1 MAIAPGTK
9 AELRLGLVCYGGVSL
24 AIYMHGMT
32 KELHKL
38 VVASRAY
45 DDDPTRNPFADDDS
59 CGAYYRALDD
69 LAKAGR
75 PLTVSIDVIAGT
87 SAGGINGICLGKVL
101 ATNGSQDA
109 LKSLWIKEGDFKTLL
124 ASPVPLGGWRFRAV
138 LSAMRI
144 LMHLRKR
151 GVAPLKG
158 ALMSKLLFK
167 AIGAMDEPVSTRT
180 TLVQD
185 GGSLDLYVTTTDL
198 YGATVHVATGVGGVA
213 QRETDHAQVVHFHAD
228 DLYDDFGKTA
238 PLAFAARATSCFP
251 GAFPP
256 VSRQSFVKEV
266 GKKLAK
272 EVDVDAIAARFRNR
286 YGKRPDGS
294 YASDDAW
301 FADGGILDNAP
312 FDHVVRAIGEKS
324 AETEVLR
331 RLVYIEPDPGGSLD
345 PTETDAPPKPQPGYA
360 DGVRR
365 GALTVRGTHSFLRE
379 LTTLRDLNLRIE
391 SIGTIASSQMM
402 QVSERIKEMWHQTR
416 ASIEGMEDTEVWDID
431 NGVHVEKLAD
441 CVYEG
446 AEKFL
451 GAGYQAYQ
459 RLKVEAATRVFAD
472 ALTRRFVYPPES
484 NRTTFVRAA
493 LSAWTSMRI
502 GEGPLDKYKVDEVLG
517 PVDVPY
523 RERRLMF
530 IVAGINDLYG
540 VEGGPPR
547 ADLDTLKTE
556 AWALLDLTRGAARAA
571 VDAAAAEGR
580 LDFLDIQEAA
590 AFEDPKTFAEKENER
605 LTALYTAYRADL
617 DVRLKDTK
625 ARMWNAFKT
634 ITPSWPPEH
643 RKALLSRFLG
653 FPLWDGL
660 IFPTISLSHLP
671 QFSPIDV
678 AQFSPRAAMALRTDG
693 SKRLKGVTLHHFGA
707 FADEQWRENDYLWG
721 RLDAAELILRT
732 LRETGTGAYDRIP
745 RSLDEARAAAGPRL
759 REALSAI
766 LLCEKDLL
774 RDDLAKLPDEVK
786 TIG

>member
-45 DDDPTRNPFADDDS
+45 DDDPTSNPFAEDDS
-59 CGAYYRALDD
+59 CRAYYDALAD
-69 LAKAGR
+69 LHAAGR
-75 PLTVSIDVIAGT
+75 PITVSIDVIAGT

-124 ASPVPLGGWRFRAV
+124 ASPLPIGGWRVRAALAV
-138 LSAMRI
+138 ASI
-144 LMHLRKR
+144 LPRLRTA
-151 GVAPLKG
+151 GIAPLKG
-158 ALMSKLLFK
+158 ALMSKLLYG
-167 AIGAMDEPVSTRT
+167 AIGDMDKPVSSRT

-198 YGATVHVATGVGGVA
+198 YGATVHVATGAGGVA
-213 QRETDHAQVVHFHAD
+213 QRETDHAQVVHFSAD
-228 DLYDDFGKTA
+228 DLSNDFRETA

-256 VSRQSFVKEV
+256 VSRQSFAKEV
-266 GKKLAK
+266 GKSL
-272 EVDVDAIAARFRNR
+272 DLRAIADRFRNR
-286 YGKRPDGS
+286 YGKRPDGT

-345 PTETDAPPKPQPGYA
+345 PTEASAPPKPEPGYA

-365 GALTVRGTHSFLRE
+365 GALTVRSTHSFLRE

-391 SIGTIASSQMM
+391 SVGTIATSQMA
-402 QVSERIKEMWHQTR
+402 QVSERLRTIWHDTR
-416 ASIEGMEDTEVWDID
+416 AALPGMEATEVWDID

-441 CVYEG
+441 RVYEG
-446 AEKFL
+446 AEEFL

-472 ALTRRFVYPPES
+472 ALTRCFVYPPES

-493 LSAWTSMRI
+493 LSAWTRMRI
-502 GEGPLDKYKVDEVLG
+502 GDGPLDKDKVDEVLG

-530 IVAGINDLYG
+530 IVAGINELYG
-540 VEGGPPR
+540 VAGGPPR
-547 ADLDTLKTE
+547 ADLDTLKGE

-571 VDAAAAEGR
+571 VDTAAAQGR

-590 AFEDPKTFAEKENER
+590 AFEDPETFAEKENER

-617 DVRLKDTK
+617 DERLKDTK

-634 ITPSWPPEH
+634 VTPSWPLEH
-643 RKALLSRFLG
+643 RRALLSRFLG

-671 QFSPIDV
+671 QFTPIDV
-678 AQFSPRAAMALRTDG
+678 TQFSPRAAMALRTDG
-693 SKRLKGVTLHHFGA
+693 SARLKGVTLHHFGA
-707 FADEQWRENDYLWG
+707 FANEEWRENDYLWG

-732 LRETGTGAYDRIP
+732 LRETGTGTYDTIP
-745 RSLDEARAAAGPRL
+745 RSLEEARAAAGPRL
-759 REALSAI
+759 RAALSAI
-766 LLCEKDLL
+766 LAAEKDLL
-774 RDDLAKLPDEVK
+774 RSDELKALPDEVEG
-786 TIG
+786 I